1 MVGKDGQRT
10 HSMWATHAIWVSG
23 HGSRV
28 MGQGIMGDTEKGE
41 LGEGHEGE
49 LRYGGV
55 RMRLRGRALR
65 LILWLAGHQTRIN
78 ETAPESGQIWL
89 TWKGEGP
96 QSIDGDIRTRL

>member
-1 MVGKDGQRT
+1 MGV
-10 HSMWATHAIWVSG
+10 W
-23 HGSRV
+23 SRIMGYGLWV
-28 MGQGIMGDTEKGE
+28 MGQGVMGDTEKGE